1 MLLQPAR
8 RWLVLVMALGLFV
21 LAGCGGDGTSGE
33 DDAAAPTDDAAATDD
48 AAEPTDTSTEEAT
61 DGATDPPEGDAE
73 AEVTLS
79 LAMFT
84 PLNDSGAD
92 GSKLLAEKVAE
103 KSDGRLAIDIVG
115 GPEVSAAP
123 EQVSAVQSGVLDM
136 SSNWAYLTVV
146 PEFQAA
152 HLSELDPDEERESG
166 LFDFY
171 VEAFEQHNLRYLGRD
186 NLNTPFH
193 IWTKEPAESPED
205 LSGRIFRTSPIY
217 EPLLAELGA
226 EGTAVDSGEV
236 YSALDT
242 GVVDGVVYLVS
253 HVVADSL
260 YEVLDY
266 RMGPE
271 FFHKSNVVMA
281 MNLDKWNSLPPDL
294 QEILEESQY
303 EVELEISEQREQTN
317 AEEWEE
323 AQSQG
328 IEDMN
333 WSEEDSA
340 ALYEAVQTR
349 AWERMEE
356 VMEPEVARELRELM
370 TGE

>member
-1 MLLQPAR
+1 MLLQLAR
-8 RWLVLVMALGLFV
+8 RWIVLAMVLGLLV
-21 LAGCGGDGTSGE
+21 LAGCGGTETSG
-33 DDAAAPTDDAAATDD
+33 DGDAAAPTDDAAEPATEEPADD
-48 AAEPTDTSTEEAT
+48 ATEPA
-61 DGATDPPEGDAE
+61 PEGDGE
-73 AEVTLS
+73 PEFTLS

-103 KSDGRLAIDIVG
+103 KSGGRLAIDIVG

-171 VEAFEQHNLRYLGRD
+171 VEAFEQHGLRYLGRD

-193 IWTKEPAESPED
+193 IFTKEPAESPAD
-205 LSGRIFRTSPIY
+205 LRGRIFRTSPIY

-236 YSALDT
+236 YGALDT

-253 HVVADSL
+253 HVVTDSL
-260 YEVLDY
+260 YEVLNY
-266 RMGPE
+266 SMGPE

-303 EVELEISEQREQTN
+303 EVEVEISERREQTN
-317 AEEWEE
+317 AEEWEVARSE
-323 AQSQG
+323 G

-333 WSEEDSA
+333 WSEEESQ
-340 ALYEAVQTR
+340 ALYDAVQTR

-356 VMEPEVARELRELM
+356 VMDPEVARELRELM
-370 TGE
+370 TK